1 MRVNSVLRDIT
12 GYEFSGQI
20 VSELVNYDKPPF
32 IKVFYLHTRTHL
44 SLDSKIILPGCPCLR
59 ICFFTWVPWFLM
71 FWGFF
76 GVCLCWHH
84 SLLSSCS
91 LSLDTMESYKKKI
104 IKQKEIGKSRD
115 VAEVIFPF
123 IEMNVDMN
131 QNSLTAITDIS
142 RNFYIG
148 QRELQ
153 V

>member
-104 IKQKEIGKSRD
+104 NKAEGNRKIKRCGRGN
-115 VAEVIFPF
+115 FPLHWN
-123 IEMNVDMN
+123 ECWYE
-131 QNSLTAITDIS
+131 S
-142 RNFYIG
+142 
-148 QRELQ
+148 ELANRYNWHK
-153 V
+153 